1 MRGTN
6 VEVKGKE
13 KGTVL
18 ISALELC
25 SFLFIVC
32 FVWIA

>member
-18 ISALELC
+18 IPALELC